1 MSVERRNSGK
11 YITGAPPSVFI
22 KATRQLLMLMCGASA
37 SIEFQSRADETFTT
51 LVALCCSIC
60 VKYIIHLA
68 AQLLTCCLS

>member
-1 MSVERRNSGK
+1 MKNYGK
-11 YITGAPPSVFI
+11 YITRASPSVFI
-22 KATRQLLMLMCGASA
+22 KATRQLLMHGVSA
-37 SIEFQSRADETFTT
+37 SIEIQSRADETFTT